1 MRKYSRQERT
11 EKSIDIPSE
20 LMHFVRKDTY
30 SLVIK
35 GAAGTGKTTLSLTI
49 LKALDIKSN
58 FFYICT
64 RVSPRQLSISY
75 PWISKY
81 MENQKERTSGPSM
94 IETDVPINFE
104 DARLDEPESL
114 FERITNELMDVKSPL
129 IIIDSWDAV
138 ASFMDREARLNN
150 ERVLQTWRERAG
162 AKLIFVNEDPADTS
176 LDFVVDGAVKLDQV
190 EYENARIRE
199 ISLLKLRGIRI
210 TKPSY
215 LFTLDKGSFRSFQTY
230 NPKNLMIAPDSTSY
244 LQFTKIEKNPR
255 LTILH
260 HGLIKSGYDELDLN
274 IGGGFP
280 RRGMVVLEVDS
291 NISMEAVMA
300 FLFRIIYA
308 FLALGNVVFFEPPET
323 IGSIT
328 ANKFLRSYLSIA
340 QTGSGKFIWVGPS
353 EKGLAQASFSGA
365 DKNHNENLLTY
376 LKENISKEQQ
386 GNPNRLILSI
396 MSLGRLQRL
405 DSHDKTEYLR
415 FARENSDLSIMVARK
430 NESFEWP
437 SEISD
442 ISLKIIVVNGTLIL
456 RTLYPVSPVLA
467 IELKRLFGL
476 PVTDLLPLV

>member
-1 MRKYSRQERT
+1 MRKYLRQERT
-11 EKSIDIPSE
+11 EKSINIPSE
-20 LMHFVRKDTY
+20 LMHFVKKDTY

-94 IETDVPINFE
+94 METDVPINFE

-114 FERITNELMDVKSPL
+114 FERITNELMDVKAPL

-176 LDFVVDGAVKLDQV
+176 LDFVVDGAVKLDQI

-215 LFTLDKGSFRSFQTY
+215 LFTLDKGSFRSFQTH
-230 NPKNLMIAPDSTSY
+230 NPKNLMIAPDSTGS
-244 LQFTKIEKNPR
+244 LQLTKNEKNPR
-255 LTILH
+255 FTILH

-274 IGGGFP
+274 LGGGFP
-280 RRGMVVLEVDS
+280 RRGMVVLEVGS

-300 FLFRIIYA
+300 FLFRIIYT
-308 FLALGNVVFFEPPET
+308 FLVFGNVVFFEPPET
-323 IGSIT
+323 IGSIS

-365 DKNHNENLLTY
+365 DKNHKENLLRY
-376 LKENISKEQQ
+376 LKENISKEQRC
-386 GNPNRLILSI
+386 NPNRLILSI

-405 DSHDKTEYLR
+405 DPHDKTEYLR
-415 FARENSDLSIMVARK
+415 FTRENSDLSIMVARK
-430 NESFEWP
+430 NESFAWS

-442 ISLKIIVVNGTLIL
+442 ISLKIIVINGTLIL
-456 RTLYPVSPVLA
+456 RTLYPVSPILA
-467 IELKRLFGL
+467 IEFERLLGL
-476 PVTDLLPLV
+476 PVAHLLPLV

>member
-11 EKSIDIPSE
+11 EKSINIPSE
-20 LMHFVRKDTY
+20 LMHFVKKDTY

-215 LFTLDKGSFRSFQTY
+215 LFTLDKGSFRSFQTH
-230 NPKNLMIAPDSTSY
+230 NPKNLVIAPDSTGY
-244 LQFTKIEKNPR
+244 LKFTKIKKNPR
-255 LTILH
+255 FTILH

-274 IGGGFP
+274 LGGGFP

-291 NISMEAVMA
+291 NINMEAVMA
-300 FLFRIIYA
+300 VLFRIIYA
-308 FLALGNVVFFEPPET
+308 FLVLGNVVFFEPPET
-323 IGSIT
+323 IGSIS

-340 QTGSGKFIWVGPS
+340 QTESGKFIWVGPS
-353 EKGLAQASFSGA
+353 EKGLAQASFSGE
-365 DKNHNENLLTY
+365 NHLRY
-376 LKENISKEQQ
+376 LKENISKEQRC
-386 GNPNRLILSI
+386 NPNRLILSI

-405 DSHDKTEYLR
+405 DPRDKTEYLR

-430 NESFEWP
+430 NESFAWS

-456 RTLYPVSPVLA
+456 RTLYPVSPILA
-467 IELKRLFGL
+467 IEFERLFGL
-476 PVTDLLPLV
+476 PVADLLPLV

>member
-11 EKSIDIPSE
+11 EKSINIPSE
-20 LMHFVRKDTY
+20 LMHFVKKDTY

-94 IETDVPINFE
+94 METDVPINFE

-114 FERITNELMDVKSPL
+114 FERITNELMDVKAPL

-176 LDFVVDGAVKLDQV
+176 LDFVVDGAVKLDQL

-215 LFTLDKGSFRSFQTY
+215 LFTLDKGSFRSFQTH
-230 NPKNLMIAPDSTSY
+230 NPKNLMISPDSAGS
-244 LQFTKIEKNPR
+244 LQFTMNEKNPR
-255 LTILH
+255 FTIFH

-274 IGGGFP
+274 LGGGFP

-300 FLFRIIYA
+300 FLFRIIYT
-308 FLALGNVVFFEPPET
+308 FLVFGNVVFFEPPET
-323 IGSIT
+323 IGSIS

-340 QTGSGKFIWVGPS
+340 HTGSGKFIWLGPS
-353 EKGLAQASFSGA
+353 EKGLAQVSFCGA
-365 DKNHNENLLTY
+365 DKNHKENLLRY
-376 LKENISKEQQ
+376 LKENISKEQRC
-386 GNPNRLILSI
+386 NPNRLILSI

-405 DSHDKTEYLR
+405 DPHDKMEYLR

-430 NESFEWP
+430 NESFASS

-442 ISLKIIVVNGTLIL
+442 ISLKIIVINGTLIL
-456 RTLYPVSPVLA
+456 RTLYPVSPILA
-467 IELKRLFGL
+467 IELERLLGL
-476 PVTDLLPLV
+476 PVAHLLPLV

>member
-11 EKSIDIPSE
+11 EKSINIPSE
-20 LMHFVRKDTY
+20 LMHFVKKDTY

-81 MENQKERTSGPSM
+81 MENQKERTSGPAM
-94 IETDVPINFE
+94 METDVPINFE

-114 FERITNELMDVKSPL
+114 FERITNELMDVKAPL
-129 IIIDSWDAV
+129 IIIDSWDAL

-176 LDFVVDGAVKLDQV
+176 LDFVVDGAVKLDQL

-215 LFTLDKGSFRSFQTY
+215 LFTLDKGSFRSFQTH
-230 NPKNLMIAPDSTSY
+230 NPKNLMIAPDSTGS
-244 LQFTKIEKNPR
+244 LQFTKNEKNPR
-255 LTILH
+255 FTIFH

-274 IGGGFP
+274 LGGGFP

-300 FLFRIIYA
+300 FLFRIIYT
-308 FLALGNVVFFEPPET
+308 FLVFGNVVFFEPPET
-323 IGSIT
+323 IGSIS

-340 QTGSGKFIWVGPS
+340 HTGSGKFIWVGPS
-353 EKGLAQASFSGA
+353 EKGLAQASFSGP
-365 DKNHNENLLTY
+365 DKNHEENLLRY
-376 LKENISKEQQ
+376 LKENISKEQRC
-386 GNPNRLILSI
+386 NPNRLILSI

-405 DSHDKTEYLR
+405 DPHDKTEYLR

-430 NESFEWP
+430 NESFASS

-442 ISLKIIVVNGTLIL
+442 ISLKIIVINGTLIL
-456 RTLYPVSPVLA
+456 RTLYPVSPILA
-467 IELKRLFGL
+467 IEFERLFGL
-476 PVTDLLPLV
+476 PVAHLLPLV

>member
-11 EKSIDIPSE
+11 EKSINIPSE
-20 LMHFVRKDTY
+20 LMQFVKRDTY

-94 IETDVPINFE
+94 METDVPINFE

-114 FERITNELMDVKSPL
+114 FERITNELMDVKAPL

-199 ISLLKLRGIRI
+199 ITLLKLRGIRI

-215 LFTLDKGSFRSFQTY
+215 LFTLDKGSFRSFHTH
-230 NPKNLMIAPDSTSY
+230 NPKNLVIAPNSTGY
-244 LQFTKIEKNPR
+244 PQFTKIKKKPR
-255 LTILH
+255 FTILH

-274 IGGGFP
+274 LGGGFP
-280 RRGMVVLEVDS
+280 RRAMVVLEVDS
-291 NISMEAVMA
+291 NISMEAVIA
-300 FLFRIIYA
+300 FLFRIIYS
-308 FLALGNVVFFEPPET
+308 FLVLGNVVFFEPPET
-323 IGSIT
+323 IGLIS

-353 EKGLAQASFSGA
+353 ENGLAQASFSGA
-365 DKNHNENLLTY
+365 DKNHNENLLRY
-376 LKENISKEQQ
+376 LKENISKEKRCD
-386 GNPNRLILSI
+386 PNRLILSI
-396 MSLGRLQRL
+396 MSLSRLQRL
-405 DSHDKTEYLR
+405 DPNDKTGYLR

-430 NESFEWP
+430 NESFAWS

-442 ISLKIIVVNGTLIL
+442 ISLKIIVINGTLIL
-456 RTLYPVSPVLA
+456 RTLYPASPILA
-467 IELKRLFGL
+467 IEFERLFGL
-476 PVTDLLPLV
+476 PVADLLPLV